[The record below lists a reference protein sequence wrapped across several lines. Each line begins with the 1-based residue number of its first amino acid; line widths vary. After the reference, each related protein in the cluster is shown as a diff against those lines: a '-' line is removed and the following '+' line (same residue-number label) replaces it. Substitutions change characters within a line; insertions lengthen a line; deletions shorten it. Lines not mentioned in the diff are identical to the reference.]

1 MGSKQ
6 LLDHERKRGQGSTVN
21 NKRSQGSAVNKE
33 AQSTLQSKSWN
44 GSAFNLTIK
53 HETKMRQAQWTQIYE
68 RRMSERPG
76 KNKLLDIHRQ
86 YYKKRTCIQEHLRPK
101 ETLRLAEQSV
111 WTFEEKNDHMNSFY
125 DWSTHDDDRILSIY
139 IQRLEWPI
147 QEINAMMKRTPQL
160 RITKGRHWAW

>member
-33 AQSTLQSKSWN
+33 ARSTLQSKSWN

-76 KNKLLDIHRQ
+76 KNKLLDIQWQ
-86 YYKKRTCIQEHLRPK
+86 YYKKRTRIQVAFEAKRTFEVERTISMDLWRKQWSHELI
-101 ETLRLAEQSV
+101 LRLVDTWWRRNIINIHTKV
-111 WTFEEKNDHMNSFY
+111 WVTDTR
-125 DWSTHDDDRILSIY
+125 D
-139 IQRLEWPI
+139 
-147 QEINAMMKRTPQL
+147 
-160 RITKGRHWAW
+160 